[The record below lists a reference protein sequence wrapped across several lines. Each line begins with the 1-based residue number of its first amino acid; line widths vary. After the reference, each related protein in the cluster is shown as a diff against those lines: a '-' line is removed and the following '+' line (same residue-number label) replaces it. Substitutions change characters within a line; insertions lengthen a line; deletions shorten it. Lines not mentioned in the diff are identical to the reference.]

1 MRYAKLINRG
11 IVSSTIHKG
20 GYKPFVETVPE
31 SRDGYNSYAEYV
43 DDGDTITTVWHYAE
57 QTEQEKEKPEPTP
70 DEALTR
76 YANELTGAQD
86 ETLTEATETLIKQ
99 LKEEL

>member
-11 IVSSTIHKG
+11 IVSSAIHKD

-57 QTEQEKEKPEPTP
+57 QTDREKEKPEPTAE
-70 DEALTR
+70 EALVR
-76 YANELTGAQD
+76 YANELTGAED
-86 ETLTEATETLIKQ
+86 ETLTEATETLIKHF
-99 LKEEL
+99 KEDN